1 MKWYYLLLL
10 LVVSLIVN
18 AFSVYNVFLAIGSI
32 FLILIV
38 AVTQIFVTV
47 VNRARKADRQTF
59 AIQNLANYGTTST
72 SRAMNKF
79 AIVFGLIVVY
89 VMGIIFSLLQL
100 SKRDDFSSFLIQYL
114 DKKLVLIPQILSV
127 IGYVLF
133 ASGLIG
139 VTLFC
144 MRAMK
149 QEAIFKG

>member
-89 VMGIIFSLLQL
+89 GMGIIFSLLQL
-100 SKRDDFSSFLIQYL
+100 SKREDFTSFLVQYL
-114 DKKLVLIPQILSV
+114 EKELVLIPQILSV

-133 ASGLIG
+133 ASALIG

-144 MRAMK
+144 IRAMK